1 MSDAQISR
9 SQYAILAAYGAL
21 LWFLAAMLV
30 RVLAPMGALEG
41 NARLLT
47 LTYAL
52 VIPGT
57 IPAILIG
64 LKITSVTR
72 SNFVLAVAM
81 MTAAAGLLDGI
92 ALAWFPAL
100 YGDNVVHVL
109 AGAAVILWGAGVAL
123 ALSFALKTPAR

>member
-9 SQYAILAAYGAL
+9 SQYAMLAAYGAL
-21 LWFLAAMLV
+21 LWFLAAILV

-41 NARLLT
+41 SARI

-64 LKITSVTR
+64 LKITNVTR
-72 SNFVLAVAM
+72 SNSVLAVA
-81 MTAAAGLLDGI
+81 DRKS
-92 ALAWFPAL
+92 
-100 YGDNVVHVL
+100 VV
-109 AGAAVILWGAGVAL
+109 
-123 ALSFALKTPAR
+123 

>member
-41 NARLLT
+41 SARL

-72 SNFVLAVAM
+72 SNSVLAVAM

-100 YGDNVVHVL
+100 YGDNVAHVL
-109 AGAAVILWGAGVAL
+109 AGAAVILWGVGVGL
-123 ALSFALKTPAR
+123 ALSFVLKTLAR

>member
-9 SQYAILAAYGAL
+9 SQYAMLAAYGAL
-21 LWFLAAMLV
+21 LWFLAAILV

-41 NARLLT
+41 SARMLA
-47 LTYAL
+47 YAL

-57 IPAILIG
+57 IPAILVG
-64 LKITSVTR
+64 LKLTGLSR
-72 SNFVLAVAM
+72 SNSVLAVAM

-100 YGDNVVHVL
+100 YGDNVAHVL
-109 AGAAVILWGAGVAL
+109 AGAAVILWGVGVGL
-123 ALSFALKTPAR
+123 ALSFVLKKLAR

>member
-41 NARLLT
+41 SARMLA
-47 LTYAL
+47 YAL

-57 IPAILIG
+57 IPAILVG
-64 LKITSVTR
+64 LKLTGLSR
-72 SNFVLAVAM
+72 SNSVLAVAM

-100 YGDNVVHVL
+100 YGDNVAHVL
-109 AGAAVILWGAGVAL
+109 AGAAVILWGVGVGL
-123 ALSFALKTPAR
+123 ALSFVLKTLAR

>member
-9 SQYAILAAYGAL
+9 SQYAMLAAYGAL
-21 LWFLAAMLV
+21 LWFLAAILV

-41 NARLLT
+41 SARI

-64 LKITSVTR
+64 LKITNVTR
-72 SNFVLAVAM
+72 SNSVLAVAM

>member
-41 NARLLT
+41 SARL

>member
-41 NARLLT
+41 SARMLA
-47 LTYAL
+47 YAL

-57 IPAILIG
+57 IPAILVG
-64 LKITSVTR
+64 LKLTGLSR
-72 SNFVLAVAM
+72 SNSVLAVAM
-81 MTAAAGLLDGI
+81 MTAAAGVLDGI
-92 ALAWFPAL
+92 ALAWFPVL

>member
-41 NARLLT
+41 SARL

-64 LKITSVTR
+64 LKLTGVSR
-72 SNFVLAVAM
+72 SNSVAAVTM

-100 YGDNVVHVL
+100 YGDNVAHVL
-109 AGAAVILWGAGVAL
+109 AGAAVILWGVGVGL
-123 ALSFALKTPAR
+123 ALSFVLKTLAR

>member
-41 NARLLT
+41 SARL

-100 YGDNVVHVL
+100 YGDNVAHVL
-109 AGAAVILWGAGVAL
+109 AGAAVILWGVGVGL
-123 ALSFALKTPAR
+123 ALSFVLKTLAR

>member
-9 SQYAILAAYGAL
+9 SQYAMLAAYGAL
-21 LWFLAAMLV
+21 LWFLAAILV

-41 NARLLT
+41 SARI

-64 LKITSVTR
+64 LKITNVTR
-72 SNFVLAVAM
+72 SNSVLAVAM

-100 YGDNVVHVL
+100 YGDNVAHVL
-109 AGAAVILWGAGVAL
+109 AGAAVILWGVGVGL
-123 ALSFALKTPAR
+123 ALSFVLKTLAR

>member
-9 SQYAILAAYGAL
+9 SQYVILAAYGAL

-64 LKITSVTR
+64 LKITNVTR
-72 SNFVLAVAM
+72 SNFVLAAAM

-100 YGDNVVHVL
+100 YGDNVAHVL
-109 AGAAVILWGAGVAL
+109 AGAAVILWGVGVGL
-123 ALSFALKTPAR
+123 ALSFVLKTFAR

>member
-41 NARLLT
+41 SARL

-100 YGDNVVHVL
+100 YGDNVAHVL

-123 ALSFALKTPAR
+123 ALSFVLKTPAR